1 MFGHVFDD
9 LAAYAEQQLDAAQ
22 RAGVEQHL
30 RSCERCR
37 QSLTRI
43 VEGISYA
50 AELSPQAMPAE
61 LAAELRHQLAQS
73 SVPRDA
79 QRAPGTRRIQW
90 SAAAAVI
97 LMTIAGVGL
106 YWQVNRPWVRL
117 HAASATPTRFEA
129 EGRALHDRIA
139 AGNAHLGFES
149 DDEQALWRWL
159 SSQQAPVTSMVVS
172 RPEADRAQFAPL
184 GASVQTL
191 GGVRTSLLSYR
202 IDGRPVTLVLAHAS
216 HVPDRPAAGWW
227 SKRVMHRRDAGGVNT
242 LTWTVGG
249 GTYVM
254 VSELG
259 DAGQKACLICHTTPK
274 FRERIVKIGRR

>member
-9 LAAYAEQQLDAAQ
+9 LAAYAEQQLDAAR
-22 RAGVEQHL
+22 RAHVEQHL
-30 RSCERCR
+30 LSCERCR
-37 QSLTRI
+37 QSLRRI
-43 VEGISYA
+43 VEGINYA
-50 AELSPQAMPAE
+50 TELSPQPMPAE
-61 LAAELRHQLAQS
+61 LAAELKHQLTQS
-73 SVPRDA
+73 PLPRDA
-79 QRAPGTRRIQW
+79 SRAPGTRRVQW
-90 SAAAAVI
+90 SYAAATI
-97 LMTIAGVGL
+97 LMTIAGIGL

-117 HAASATPTRFEA
+117 HAASAAPTRFEA

-139 AGNAHLGFES
+139 AGNANFGFES

-172 RPEADRAQFAPL
+172 RPEADRAQFVPI
-184 GASVQTL
+184 GASVHTL

-202 IDGRPVTLVLAHAS
+202 IDGRPVTLVLANAS

-259 DAGQKACLICHTTPK
+259 DAGQRACLICHTAPT
-274 FRERIVKIGRR
+274 FRERISDIRRH